1 MAIEPN
7 IAHVRAP
14 EAWALGYD
22 GTGLVVASIDTG
34 VRYTHQALVG
44 QYRGNNGDGTFDH
57 NYNWYNPYNPSDDV
71 PRDGNG
77 HGTHTMGTMV
87 GDDDGANQIGIAP
100 GAEWM
105 ACAGCPDGSCWEDSL
120 LGCGEFMAAP
130 TDLSG
135 ANPNPDMRPN
145 VVNNSWGDC
154 GQEYDPWFADVVDG
168 WLAAGVYPVFSNGN
182 ASNCGYPAPP
192 GLNTVGNPARYGNV
206 TGVGS
211 SGEQNGQYATH
222 SNWGPTD
229 NLDIINPVEG
239 FAMMKPQVLAPGVS
253 IRSSVPTSDT
263 SYQDGWLALPCLL
276 LM

>member
-87 GDDDGANQIGIAP
+87 GDDDPTLTYQVGMAPNAQWIACK
-100 GAEWM
+100 GCESTKCSEIALN
-105 ACAGCPDGSCWEDSL
+105 ACADWIL
-120 LGCGEFMAAP
+120 AP
-130 TDLSG
+130 
-135 ANPNPDMRPN
+135 NNNPDNRPN
-145 VVNNSWGDC
+145 VVNNSWG
-154 GQEYDPWFADVVDG
+154 GGGGDG
-168 WLAAGVYPVFSNGN
+168 LV
-182 ASNCGYPAPP
+182 P
-192 GLNTVGNPARYGNV
+192 G
-206 TGVGS
+206 
-211 SGEQNGQYATH
+211 
-222 SNWGPTD
+222 
-229 NLDIINPVEG
+229 
-239 FAMMKPQVLAPGVS
+239 
-253 IRSSVPTSDT
+253 
-263 SYQDGWLALPCLL
+263 
-276 LM
+276 

>member
-1 MAIEPN
+1 
-7 IAHVRAP
+7 
-14 EAWALGYD
+14 
-22 GTGLVVASIDTG
+22 
-34 VRYTHQALVG
+34 
-44 QYRGNNGDGTFDH
+44 
-57 NYNWYNPYNPSDDV
+57 
-71 PRDGNG
+71 
-77 HGTHTMGTMV
+77 
-87 GDDDGANQIGIAP
+87 
-100 GAEWM
+100 
-105 ACAGCPDGSCWEDSL
+105 
-120 LGCGEFMAAP
+120 
-130 TDLSG
+130 
-135 ANPNPDMRPN
+135 

-229 NLDIINPVEG
+229 NLDIINPVDT
-239 FAMMKPQVLAPGVS
+239 FANMKPQVLAPGVS